1 MFVFINGSHVSFDTV
16 AFDRY
21 TANISSVNR
30 PRVSF
35 AFFVI
40 YFVIYFVDSHWDF
53 VREILNLTL
62 QVLKPEG
69 KFFAQVKILKH
80 CNLDCVVV

>member
-1 MFVFINGSHVSFDTV
+1 MNCSGKDYDLKSGGLFFCYYLSF
-16 AFDRY
+16 
-21 TANISSVNR
+21 
-30 PRVSF
+30 P
-35 AFFVI
+35 FFVI

>member
-1 MFVFINGSHVSFDTV
+1 MNCSGKDYDLKSGGLFFCYYF
-16 AFDRY
+16 
-21 TANISSVNR
+21 
-30 PRVSF
+30 SF

-62 QVLKPEG
+62 QVLKAEG

>member
-16 AFDRY
+16 SFDRY
-21 TANISSVNR
+21 TAVIGQW

-40 YFVIYFVDSHWDF
+40 YFIDSHWDF

>member
-16 AFDRY
+16 SFDRY

-40 YFVIYFVDSHWDF
+40 YFLDSHWDF